1 MVVKAHSSRSPS
13 KQGVWCLGTAGQ
25 AEGAAGKGPSDPEG
39 TPRAGSLQRGVPW
52 AMHEVMVRAQKQLE
66 RTLRI
71 QEAHRKVETQLL
83 ERGRALRILEAHH
96 GPDHYEVVRTQF

>member
-1 MVVKAHSSRSPS
+1 
-13 KQGVWCLGTAGQ
+13 
-25 AEGAAGKGPSDPEG
+25 
-39 TPRAGSLQRGVPW
+39 
-52 AMHEVMVRAQKQLE
+52 MVRAQKQLE